1 MYLRRLELEEFRSYR
16 RLELELPAEGL
27 RIIGA
32 NASGKST
39 LLEAISMLATTRS
52 SRSNAER
59 ELINWDSGTEL
70 GFPPYARVRGT
81 VRGARAEPLIEIT
94 LQADEGRAGLVR
106 KQIKMGSRPRR
117 AMDVVGTLR
126 AVLFSPEDV
135 ALVAGSPGGRRRYL
149 DMTLSQLDAA
159 YMRALSRFSRV
170 LTQRN
175 SLLKA
180 LGRDR
185 VDPRSASVA
194 GQLGY
199 WDSEL
204 VALGSAIIA
213 RRFSNVARL
222 DEIARDRFH
231 QLTGSDT
238 FSLHYGSSFPL
249 NGLASKVDRPSV
261 DEVQGVVS
269 RQYEIHLD
277 AARADELR
285 RGVSLV
291 GPHRDDVTFS
301 LDGIDL
307 AAFGSRGQQRLAVV
321 ALKLA
326 EAGLMAEVGGEP
338 PVLLLDDALS
348 ELDAHHRSLLTTAVA
363 DSGGQIIL
371 TTTDL
376 DVVDGSALGR
386 LSAAGIANGAITEMP
401 RQPERR
407 RS

>member
-16 RLELELPAEGL
+16 RLELDLPAEGL

-52 SRSNAER
+52 TRSTADR
-59 ELINWDSGTEL
+59 ELIHWDSGSDL

-81 VRGARAEPLIEIT
+81 VHGARAESVIEIT
-94 LQADEGRAGLVR
+94 LQTDDGQTGLFR
-106 KQIKMGSRPRR
+106 KQIKMGSRLRR

-126 AVLFSPEDV
+126 AVFFSPEDV

-149 DMTLSQLDAA
+149 DITLSQLDAA
-159 YMRALSRFSRV
+159 YMRALSRFGRV

-185 VDPRSASVA
+185 VDPRSSGVV

-199 WDSEL
+199 WDAEL
-204 VALGSAIIA
+204 VALGSAIVA
-213 RRFSNVARL
+213 RRFSNGARL
-222 DEIARDRFH
+222 DAIARERF
-231 QLTGSDT
+231 QRLTGSDT
-238 FSLHYGSSFPL
+238 FSLQYDSSFPL
-249 NGLASKVDRPSV
+249 DGLTTKAAWPRV
-261 DEVQGVVS
+261 DEVQGIVA
-269 RQYEIHLD
+269 RQYEIHLQ
-277 AARADELR
+277 AARPEELR
-285 RGVSLV
+285 RGMSLI
-291 GPHRDDVTFS
+291 GPHRDDMSFS

-326 EAGLMAEVGGEP
+326 EAALMTEVGGEP

-348 ELDAHHRSLLTTAVA
+348 ELDAHHRALLTTAVA
-363 DSGGQIIL
+363 DTGGQVIL
-371 TTTDL
+371 TTTDF
-376 DVVDGSALGR
+376 DAVDGSALGR
-386 LSAAGIANGAITEMP
+386 LPAAQIENGAIIPMP
-401 RQPERR
+401 RA
-407 RS
+407 